1 MIVNKVLLMAFLML
15 CSGIGFSTPMYT
27 DGKNATTVNEIP
39 AITKGGQGGKIVK
52 VTNLQSSGEGSFLD
66 AVKMDGPRI
75 IVFEVGGVIDLE
87 KTRIIIDKPFVTI
100 AGQTAPSPGIT
111 FIRGGIS
118 VTTHDVI
125 IQHIMVRPGDAGEPK
140 KSGWEPD
147 GIATSG
153 GNAYNILIDHCSVTW
168 SVDENISASGPRLE
182 GPENTSHKVT
192 ISNCLIAE
200 CLSNSTH
207 AKGEHSKGSLIHDNC
222 REITVQRN
230 LFAHNKQRNPYFKTA
245 ATGIIANN
253 LIYNPGTA
261 AIHTHWVK
269 SEWEGHPEPPTA
281 KIAIAGNVL
290 IPGTIQK
297 SKPEIMRIYL
307 FGITRDHAEL
317 FLREN
322 YIENNASEIPLTAGT
337 FIETDAPP
345 FQPTGIMDTDKVTD
359 YILTYAGARPADRDP
374 IDQRIID
381 SVKKK
386 QGRIIDS
393 QNEVGGYPDYAPV
406 YRKLNIP
413 KENIQEW
420 LDGMAREVEGNK
432 L

>member
-1 MIVNKVLLMAFLML
+1 MNKLILMTFVML
-15 CSGIGFSTPMYT
+15 YSGLGFSASIFT
-27 DGKNATTVNEIP
+27 DGKNTTKVDAVP
-39 AITKGGQGGKIVK
+39 AITKGGQGGKIIK
-52 VTNLQSSGEGSFLD
+52 VTNLNSEGEGSFRE
-66 AVKMDGPRI
+66 AVNMDGPRI
-75 IVFEVGGVIDLE
+75 IVFEVGGVIDLD
-87 KTRIIIDKPFVTI
+87 KSRIIIDKPYVTI

-125 IQHIMVRPGDAGEPK
+125 IRHIMVRPGDAGEPK

-153 GNAYNILIDHCSVTW
+153 GNAFNILIDHCSVTW
-168 SVDENISASGPRLE
+168 SVDENISASGSRLE

-200 CLSNSTH
+200 GLSNSTH

-253 LIYNPGTA
+253 VIYNPGNA
-261 AIHTHWVK
+261 AIHTHWIK
-269 SEWEGHPEPPTA
+269 SEWEGHPEPPNA
-281 KIAIAGNVL
+281 KIAIVGNVL
-290 IPGTIQK
+290 IPGRDTKIK
-297 SKPEIMRIYL
+297 AFIN
-307 FGITRDHAEL
+307 GDHAEL

-322 YIENNASEIPLTAGT
+322 YIENNPSEIPIAAGT
-337 FIETDAPP
+337 FIETNSPP
-345 FQPTGIMDTDKVTD
+345 FQIAGLIDTDEVTD
-359 YILTYAGARPADRDP
+359 YILTRAGARPADRDP

-381 SVKKK
+381 SVKNK

-393 QNEVGGYPDYAPV
+393 QDEVEGYPKYAPV
-406 YRKLNIP
+406 YRELNIP
-413 KENIQEW
+413 GKNIQKW
-420 LDGMAREVEGNK
+420 LDKMASLVE
-432 L
+432 

>member
-1 MIVNKVLLMAFLML
+1 MTKNKTLFLFLLWIIPVLV
-15 CSGIGFSTPMYT
+15 FSTQFCT
-27 DGKNATTVNEIP
+27 GEKNTAFANEIP
-39 AITKGGQGGKIVK
+39 AITKGGKEGKIIK
-52 VTNLQSSGEGSFLD
+52 VTNLNSEGEGSFRE
-66 AVKMDGPRI
+66 AVNSNSPRI
-75 IVFEVGGVIDLE
+75 IVFEVGGIIDLG
-87 KTRIIIDKPFVTI
+87 KSRIIIDKPHVTI
-100 AGQTAPSPGIT
+100 AGQTAPPPGIT

-168 SVDENISASGPRLE
+168 SVDENISASGSRLE

-200 CLSNSTH
+200 GLSNSTH

-253 LIYNPGTA
+253 LIYNPGNA

-269 SEWEGHPEPPTA
+269 SEWEGYPEPPLA
-281 KIAIAGNVL
+281 KIAIVGNVL
-290 IPGTIQK
+290 IPGKDTKIK
-297 SKPEIMRIYL
+297 AFIN
-307 FGITRDHAEL
+307 GDHAEL
-317 FLREN
+317 FLSEN
-322 YIENNASEIPLTAGT
+322 SIENNSSKIPLTAGT
-337 FIETDAPP
+337 FKEKDSPP
-345 FQPTGIMDTDKVTD
+345 FQPAGLMATDKVTD
-359 YILTYAGARPADRDP
+359 YILTHAGARPADRDP
-374 IDQRIID
+374 IDQRIIE

-393 QNEVGGYPDYAPV
+393 QDEVGGYPNPKPV

-413 KENIQEW
+413 EENVQEW
-420 LDGMAREVEGNK
+420 LDKMAREVEEK
-432 L
+432 

>member
-1 MIVNKVLLMAFLML
+1 MTGNKVLFLFL
-15 CSGIGFSTPMYT
+15 LWIFPVLVFSNQIHPHENITSNQ
-27 DGKNATTVNEIP
+27 DEIP
-39 AITKGGQGGKIVK
+39 AITKGGQGGKIIK
-52 VTNLQSSGEGSFLD
+52 VTNLNSEGKGSFRE
-66 AVKMDGPRI
+66 AVNMDGSRI
-75 IVFEVGGVIDLE
+75 IVFEVGGVIDLG
-87 KTRIIIDKPFVTI
+87 KSRIIIDKPHVTI
-100 AGQTAPSPGIT
+100 AGQTAPPPGIT

-125 IQHIMVRPGDAGEPK
+125 IRHIMVRPGDAGEPK

-153 GNAYNILIDHCSVTW
+153 GNAFNILIDHCSVTW

-253 LIYNPGTA
+253 VIYNPGNA

-269 SEWEGHPEPPTA
+269 SEWEGHPEPPLA

-290 IPGTIQK
+290 IPGKDTKIK
-297 SKPEIMRIYL
+297 A
-307 FGITRDHAEL
+307 FVNGDHAEL
-317 FLREN
+317 FLSEN
-322 YIENNASEIPLTAGT
+322 YIENNSSGIPLTAGT
-337 FIETDAPP
+337 FKETDSPP
-345 FQPTGIMDTDKVTD
+345 FQPAGLLATGKVTD
-359 YILTYAGARPADRDP
+359 YILTNAGARPADRNP

-406 YRKLNIP
+406 YRELNIP
-413 KENIQEW
+413 EKNIQEW
-420 LDGMAREVEGNK
+420 LDKMAQEVEGK
-432 L
+432 

>member
-1 MIVNKVLLMAFLML
+1 MDF
-15 CSGIGFSTPMYT
+15 SGPGFFDSSFFRK
-27 DGKNATTVNEIP
+27 KNEINANEIP
-39 AITKGGQGGKIVK
+39 AITKGGQGGKIIK
-52 VTNLQSSGEGSFLD
+52 VTHLNSEGEGSFRD
-66 AVKMDGPRI
+66 AVNSDGPRI
-75 IVFEVGGVIDLE
+75 IVFEIGGVIDLG
-87 KTRIIIDKPFVTI
+87 KSKIIIDKPHVTI

-118 VTTHDVI
+118 VTAHDVI

-153 GNAYNILIDHCSVTW
+153 GNAHNIIIDHCSVTW

-182 GPENTSHKVT
+182 GPENTSHRVT

-200 CLSNSTH
+200 CLSHSTH

-222 REITVQRN
+222 REITVRRN

-253 LIYNPGTA
+253 LIYNPGNA
-261 AIHTHWVK
+261 AIHAHWVK
-269 SEWEGHPEPPTA
+269 SEWEGHPEPPNA
-281 KIAIAGNVL
+281 KITIADNVL
-290 IPGTIQK
+290 IPGSDTKIK
-297 SKPEIMRIYL
+297 AFIHAE
-307 FGITRDHAEL
+307 HAEL

-322 YIENNASEIPLTAGT
+322 YIENNPSEIPLTAGT
-337 FIETDAPP
+337 FKATDLPP
-345 FQPTGIMDTDKVTD
+345 FQPAGLLSTDKVTD
-359 YILTYAGARPADRDP
+359 YILTNAGARPADRDP
-374 IDQRIID
+374 IDQRIMD

-393 QNEVGGYPDYAPV
+393 QNEVGGYPDYPPV
-406 YRKLNIP
+406 YRKLEIP
-413 KENIQEW
+413 EEKIQEW
-420 LDGMAREVEGNK
+420 LDKMTREVEGK
-432 L
+432 

>member
-1 MIVNKVLLMAFLML
+1 VI
-15 CSGIGFSTPMYT
+15 T
-27 DGKNATTVNEIP
+27 DNSKNATTSNEIP
-39 AITKGGQGGKIVK
+39 AITKGGQGGKIIK
-52 VTNLQSSGEGSFLD
+52 VSHLNSEGEGSFRE
-66 AVKMDGPRI
+66 AVNSDGPRI
-75 IVFEVGGVIDLE
+75 IVFEVGGVIDLG
-87 KTRIIIDKPFVTI
+87 KSRIVIDKPRVTI

-182 GPENTSHKVT
+182 GSENTSHRVT

-245 ATGIIANN
+245 ATGVIANN
-253 LIYNPGTA
+253 VIYNPGNA

-269 SEWEGHPEPPTA
+269 SEWEGHHEPPLA
-281 KIAIAGNVL
+281 KIAIVGNVL
-290 IPGTIQK
+290 IPGNDTKIK
-297 SKPEIMRIYL
+297 AFIN
-307 FGITRDHAEL
+307 GDHAEL
-317 FLREN
+317 FLRDN
-322 YIENNASEIPLTAGT
+322 YIENNSSGIPLSAGT
-337 FIETDAPP
+337 FKESDSPP
-345 FQPTGIMDTDKVTD
+345 FQPAGLMATDNVAD
-359 YILTYAGARPADRDP
+359 YILTHAGARPADRDP

-406 YRKLNIP
+406 YRKLEIP

-420 LDGMAREVEGNK
+420 LDKMVREVEGK
-432 L
+432 

>member
-1 MIVNKVLLMAFLML
+1 MIVNKFLLMAFLML
-15 CSGIGFSTPMYT
+15 CSGLGFSTPMCT
-27 DGKNATTVNEIP
+27 DDKNTATVNDLP
-39 AITKGGQGGKIVK
+39 AITKGGQGGKIIK
-52 VTNLQSSGEGSFLD
+52 VTNLNSEGEGSFRE
-66 AVKMDGPRI
+66 AVNSDGPRI

-87 KTRIIIDKPFVTI
+87 KTRFIIDNPFVTI

-153 GNAYNILIDHCSVTW
+153 GNAWNILIDHCSVTW
-168 SVDENISASGPRLE
+168 SVDENISASGARLE

-253 LIYNPGTA
+253 LIYNPGNA

-269 SEWEGHPEPPTA
+269 SEWEGHPDPPHA
-281 KIAIAGNVL
+281 KISIVGNVL
-290 IPGTIQK
+290 IPGHDTKIK
-297 SKPEIMRIYL
+297 A
-307 FGITRDHAEL
+307 FITGDHADL
-317 FLREN
+317 FIRDN
-322 YIENNASEIPLTAGT
+322 QIKKNSSNVPLTSGT
-337 FIETDAPP
+337 FTETQTPP
-345 FQPTGIMDTDKVTD
+345 FQPEKIMDTDKVTEF
-359 YILTYAGARPADRDP
+359 ILANAGARPAERDP

-386 QGRIIDS
+386 EGRIIDS
-393 QNEVGGYPDYAPV
+393 QEEVGGYPNSDPV

-413 KENIQEW
+413 EDNVQEW
-420 LDGMAREVEGNK
+420 LDKITREVEGK
-432 L
+432 

>member
-1 MIVNKVLLMAFLML
+1 MMVNKVLFVILFWTFPGL
-15 CSGIGFSTPMYT
+15 IFSIQNYT
-27 DGKNATTVNEIP
+27 GGNNATTANEIQT
-39 AITKGGQGGKIVK
+39 ITKGGQGGKIVK

-222 REITVQRN
+222 REITIQRN

-253 LIYNPGTA
+253 LIYNPGNA

-281 KIAIAGNVL
+281 KITIMGNVL
-290 IPGTIQK
+290 IPGNDTKIK
-297 SKPEIMRIYL
+297 AFIN
-307 FGITRDHAEL
+307 GDHAEL

-322 YIENNASEIPLTAGT
+322 YIENNPSKIPLTAGT
-337 FIETDAPP
+337 FKETDSPP
-345 FQPTGIMDTDKVTD
+345 FQPAGLMDTNKVTEF
-359 YILTYAGARPADRDP
+359 ILAYAGARPADRDP

-406 YRKLNIP
+406 YRKLIIP
-413 KENIQEW
+413 EKNIQEW
-420 LDGMAREVEGNK
+420 LDRIAREVEGN
-432 L
+432 